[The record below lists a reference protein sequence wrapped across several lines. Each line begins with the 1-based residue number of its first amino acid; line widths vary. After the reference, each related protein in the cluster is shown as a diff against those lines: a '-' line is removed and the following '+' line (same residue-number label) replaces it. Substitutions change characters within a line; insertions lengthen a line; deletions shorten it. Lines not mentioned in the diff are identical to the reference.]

1 MANGEP
7 FDSDLCMLCNESLPD
22 DGMFSK
28 CCDCEYAYHL
38 GACSGVSES
47 TFKSRGENA
56 KKTWRCPTCRT
67 SKARGAQAHSKDKRE
82 PELDFGKLLLE
93 MNNKLG
99 DLVTIRE
106 KVDSLMS
113 VKDTVSNIEKRV
125 QELSDKYDQVL
136 AQMKEQSK
144 EISDLK
150 KRVSNVE
157 TQSST
162 EEVKRLKLEVNSL
175 EQYSRRQNLEIH
187 GLPRSENENLRSKVN
202 EIARK
207 LELSE
212 LTEND
217 LDGLHRLPPKPG
229 KIPVILVRFLSRVT
243 RDQWLAKWGG
253 LRDTGLNVRFFDN
266 LTASNKKLL
275 WMTKT
280 KAREQG
286 YAFTWQKN
294 GTVFVRK
301 AQGQRAIKIESE
313 DDLGKIM

>member
-1 MANGEP
+1 M
-7 FDSDLCMLCNESLPD
+7 
-22 DGMFSK
+22 
-28 CCDCEYAYHL
+28 CDCEYAYHL
-38 GACSGVSES
+38 GACSVVSGS

-67 SKARGAQAHSKDKRE
+67 SKSRGAQAQSKDKRE
-82 PELDFGKLLLE
+82 PELYFGKLLLE

-113 VKDTVSNIEKRV
+113 VKDTVSNIEKKV

-187 GLPRSENENLRSKVN
+187 RFPRSENKNLLSKVN

-294 GTVFVRK
+294 GTVFV
-301 AQGQRAIKIESE
+301 
-313 DDLGKIM
+313 

>member
-1 MANGEP
+1 MADGELS
-7 FDSDLCMLCNESLPD
+7 DSDLCVLCNESLPE
-22 DGMFSK
+22 DGMFSR

-47 TFKSRGENA
+47 TFKGSRGENA

-67 SKARGAQAHSKDKRE
+67 SKARGAQAQGKDKRE
-82 PELDFGKLLLE
+82 PEPDFGKLLVE

-106 KVDSLMS
+106 KVDSLIL
-113 VKDTVSNIEKRV
+113 VKDTVSSIEKKV

-144 EISDLK
+144 GISDLK
-150 KRVSNVE
+150 NQVSNVE
-157 TQSST
+157 AQGNA
-162 EEVKRLKLEVNSL
+162 EEVKRLKQEVNSL

-187 GLPRSENENLRSKVN
+187 GLPRSENENLLGKIN

-217 LDGLHRLPPKPG
+217 LDGLQAAAQARKDSGNLG
-229 KIPVILVRFLSRVT
+229 TLSVAG
-243 RDQWLAKWGG
+243 DA
-253 LRDTGLNVRFFDN
+253 
-266 LTASNKKLL
+266 
-275 WMTKT
+275 
-280 KAREQG
+280 
-286 YAFTWQKN
+286 
-294 GTVFVRK
+294 
-301 AQGQRAIKIESE
+301 
-313 DDLGKIM
+313 